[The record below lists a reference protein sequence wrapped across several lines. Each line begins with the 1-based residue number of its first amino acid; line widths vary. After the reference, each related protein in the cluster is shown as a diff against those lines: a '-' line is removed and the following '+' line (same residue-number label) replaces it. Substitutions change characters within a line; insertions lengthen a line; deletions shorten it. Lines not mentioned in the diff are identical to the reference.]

1 LIGYNFFEKHRVCFG
16 CNLVVSPHEERPL
29 KVQFE
34 FSASD
39 LAEVANR
46 AADRSRVVRGWR
58 LQGRMIWAVLI
69 SFVIYAVTPGQPTGR
84 AVFAALICLLLA
96 VIIPRLN
103 RTSSRN
109 NRMLRYYREQLGGD
123 GPFVCEVELA
133 PEGLITRQLGAETTH
148 PWSRVVSASEAS
160 GGIEFIYRPMGAL
173 LVRDRAFRTPESR
186 EQFLALALRL
196 IRSGEAASP

>member
-1 LIGYNFFEKHRVCFG
+1 LQRRNAASL
-16 CNLVVSPHEERPL
+16 NLVARPFEERLL

-46 AADRSRVVRGWR
+46 ASDRSRVVQGWR
-58 LQGRMIWAVLI
+58 LQGRMTWAVLI
-69 SFVIYAVTPGQPTGR
+69 SLVVYAVTPGQPIGR
-84 AVFAALICLLLA
+84 AVFAALICLLL
-96 VIIPRLN
+96 VVVIPRLS

-148 PWSRVVSASEAS
+148 PWSRVASASEAS

-173 LVRDRAFRTPESR
+173 LVRDRAFQTPESR
-186 EQFLALALRL
+186 QQFLALALRL
-196 IRSGEAASP
+196 IRNGDAT